1 LLAAPLRRLASF
13 GPVLLILALPLLM
26 RGLSALISTEKLSLL
41 TARITQALLVLCN
54 LPGYR
59 VVPLGT
65 SPGRLGR
72 DLSYGTIRR
81 FQLQPTG
88 GAPALALLLVP
99 VRDRNSEHP
108 VQMARLPAVLPE
120 FALSQRQLRGLDR
133 ADSIAP
139 PLEQL
144 AFGRGPGDPP
154 GAITR
159 LQTCITPGGRSGVT
173 EQTLGRQLNLERGAA
188 LFPSP
193 LITKLKRLIGLI
205 PNTRWEC
212 LAVQLRA
219 PSPSDP
225 QQLEQV
231 WKLVGSALGRS

>member
-1 LLAAPLRRLASF
+1 MTTPVLRPLLLLLAGLTAGGAVLKGLSLAAPMPEQQAPSS
-13 GPVLLILALPLLM
+13 
-26 RGLSALISTEKLSLL
+26 LS
-41 TARITQALLVLCN
+41 

-59 VVPLGT
+59 VVPIGT
-65 SPGRLGR
+65 SPGRRGS
-72 DLSYGTIRR
+72 DLSYGTIRH

-88 GAPALALLLVP
+88 GAPALGLLLVP
-99 VRDRNSEHP
+99 VRGRNSEH
-108 VQMARLPAVLPE
+108 VQMARLPSVVPE
-120 FALSQRQLRGLDR
+120 FALSQRQLRGLGR

-139 PLEQL
+139 PPDEQL

-173 EQTLGRQLNLERGAA
+173 KQTLGRQLNLERGAA

-212 LAVQLRA
+212 LAVQLQT
-219 PSPSDP
+219 PGPSDP
-225 QQLEQV
+225 QRLEHV
-231 WKLVGSALGRS
+231 WKLGSSALRRSANSLR

>member
-1 LLAAPLRRLASF
+1 
-13 GPVLLILALPLLM
+13 M
-26 RGLSALISTEKLSLL
+26 
-41 TARITQALLVLCN
+41 
-54 LPGYR
+54 
-59 VVPLGT
+59 VPKGT
-65 SPGRLGR
+65 SPGRRGR

-99 VRDRNSEHP
+99 VRGRNSEHP